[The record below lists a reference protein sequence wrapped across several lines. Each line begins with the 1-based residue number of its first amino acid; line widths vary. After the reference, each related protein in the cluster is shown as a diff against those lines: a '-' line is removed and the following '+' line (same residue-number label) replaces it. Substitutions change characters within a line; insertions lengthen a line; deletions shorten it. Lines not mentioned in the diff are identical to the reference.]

1 MKLVVLW
8 TMADLISQRIVQ
20 VHISLC
26 LEVKQRPKNR
36 PPEGD
41 SIQNFSD

>member
-20 VHISLC
+20 VHMSLC
-26 LEVKQRPKNR
+26 LEVKQRQKKIDPLKEKVFR
-36 PPEGD
+36 T
-41 SIQNFSD
+41 F